1 MQPQV
6 LALDPHESHDL
17 DNTLRR
23 MEMEKYG
30 GRDAVNANFLKSL
43 KNIPSR
49 VDSFQDKPIRRE
61 SIKRY
66 QRAQASG
73 AASTLTL
80 A

>member
-1 MQPQV
+1 
-6 LALDPHESHDL
+6 
-17 DNTLRR
+17 

-30 GRDAVNANFLKSL
+30 GREAVNTNFLKNL

-49 VDSFQDKPIRRE
+49 IDSFQDKPSRRE

-66 QRAQASG
+66 QRIQASG